1 MCGIAGFIG
10 NSRWSGESDTTWLD
24 GVVEDMERFLNASGS
39 PESLSNLLDALAGR
53 FDELM
58 SFGLHLELVEER
70 RALQQIRRLIEL
82 LDLALQRIERSTVE
96 EGPSELLEVIAEELR
111 DCIWQLREE
120 VLGNAEGAR
129 DLLPSSTVREPVP
142 RSRRF
147 TAWAVQQV
155 MENLGRLEVR
165 GRDSAGLSILCVVSK
180 DRETGPELFEGMPPA
195 ADPII
200 ESINGVEQRCY
211 RAEPRAGETVFTF
224 VYKVANLV
232 GRLGDNTAALRR
244 AVRSD
249 ARLWRVADLTEQVN
263 VLAHTRWASNG
274 IISLANSHPADGS
287 LLGGDLDQTSRDRG
301 VQFVLNG
308 DVDNYQWLLERVVH
322 QPGYA
327 IDPLVTT
334 DAKILPMVYRLGTNP
349 DRPPEERFAE
359 TMRTCKGS
367 LAVVMQ
373 HPLYPRTLFL
383 GQKGS
388 GQSLFVGNLKDGFI
402 TASEV
407 YGLASLTRRSYSLAG
422 TLKGGMCTAL
432 TADGDFDKDHV
443 GYHLDD
449 GEPAEIKPER
459 IYIHSRDI
467 YRGAYDYYFEKE
479 IHEAPSSVR
488 KTIKGKYRKSEG
500 KIDFAAGMGT
510 TLGRLMD
517 RFCDPGL
524 PPIRRIMVIGQGTAA
539 VAAKGTAFLISG
551 ALEGSGIF
559 VSSCKASEMSG
570 FLSDQPLDDML
581 LIAIS
586 QSGTTTDT
594 NRTVDVAG
602 SRGAWIHSIVNRRNS
617 PLVSKSDSHFYTS
630 DGRDVEMAVAS
641 TKAFYSQ
648 IAAGKLTALLLAS
661 ELKTLSDERIYT
673 EMEDLERLPSDIDWV
688 LAQRD
693 DIKEIA
699 QKYGP
704 RSRNWAVVG
713 NGSNKIAADEIRI
726 KLSELCYKSIPCD
739 HTEDKKHIDLSTEPL
754 TLVVAN
760 DLPEQIVQDTVK
772 EVAIFRAHYGKPLVF
787 CARGETRFREQAER
801 VIELPRTGS
810 GLGFVP
816 ATVAGHLWGFY
827 AALGID
833 AGAEK
838 LRRVRGE
845 LSKIME
851 NPSVPEVKDLETKFT
866 NIIEYLASG
875 EMDASL
881 PASTVGL
888 LAAYTARLG
897 RGFTD
902 AHHGKQVIREGI
914 SILNKAIEELTRP
927 IDTIRHQAKTVTVG
941 ISRPQEILPERMM
954 KALEALS
961 ASPAQIREMDRRML
975 RSLSPVVADITG
987 GIFYSLVM
995 TVDGIPADHKNG
1007 PWLQIRARFGSSV
1020 GKPSRFDRPA
1030 QAMGSKRTALRLGR
1044 AVWSSGRL
1052 GRENLLVIPLTD
1064 EDADRAGGVVL
1075 FHLDFVAAA
1084 SRDKKLEILK
1094 ALGNRYHELVERF
1107 QEISGSN
1114 ALDDFLEDVSPRDLV
1129 LEPIDG
1135 LILSKTGGDPVSGQS
1150 PEE

>member
-10 NSRWSGESDTTWLD
+10 NSRWLEEYDATWLE
-24 GVVEDMERFLNASGS
+24 VVAEDMERLLTASGN
-39 PESLSNLLDALAGR
+39 PESLGDLLDALAGR

-70 RALQQIRRLIEL
+70 RSLQQVRRLIEL
-82 LDLALQRIERSTVE
+82 LDLALQRIERSVAE
-96 EGPSELLEVIAEELR
+96 EGPSELLEGIAEDTR

-120 VLGNAEGAR
+120 ILGNAEGAR
-129 DLLPSSTVREPVP
+129 DFLPTGIPHGPVP

-147 TAWAVQQV
+147 TAWSVQQV
-155 MENLGRLEVR
+155 MQNLGRLEVR

-180 DRETGPELFEGMPPA
+180 NGVIGPELAEGMPSTLE
-195 ADPII
+195 PII
-200 ESINGVEQRCY
+200 EWVNGVEQRCY
-211 RAEPRAGETVFTF
+211 RAESLEGETVVTF

-232 GRLGDNTAALRR
+232 GRLGDNTSALRR
-244 AVRSD
+244 AIRSD

-287 LLGGDLDQTSRDRG
+287 LLGEDRNETSRDRG
-301 VQFVLNG
+301 AQFVLNG
-308 DVDNYQWLLERVVH
+308 DVDNYQSLLETVVH
-322 QPGYA
+322 RPGYS

-349 DRPPEERFAE
+349 EQAPEERFAE
-359 TMRTCKGS
+359 VMRTCKGS

-402 TASEV
+402 IASEV
-407 YGLASLTRRSYSLAG
+407 YGLASLTRCSYSLAG
-422 TLKGGMCTAL
+422 TLKGGMCTVL
-432 TADGDFDKDHV
+432 TADGDLEENHV

-449 GEPAEIKPER
+449 GETSEIKPEQ

-467 YRGAYDYYFEKE
+467 YRGTYDYYFEKE

-500 KIDFAAGMGT
+500 KVDFAAGMQT
-510 TLGRLMD
+510 TLGRLMS
-517 RFCDPGL
+517 RFRDPGL

-539 VAAKGTAFLISG
+539 VAAAGTAFLING
-551 ALEGSGIF
+551 ALEGSGIL

-570 FLSDQPLDDML
+570 FFSDQSLDDML

-661 ELKTLSDERIYT
+661 ELKTLTDERIYT

-713 NGSNKIAADEIRI
+713 NGPNKIAADEIRI

-760 DLPEQIVQDTVK
+760 DLPQQIIQDTAK
-772 EVAIFRAHYGKPLVF
+772 EVAIFRAHYGKPIVF

-810 GLGFVP
+810 GLGFVL

-838 LRRVRGE
+838 LRKVRGE
-845 LSKIME
+845 LSEIME
-851 NPSVPEVKDLETKFT
+851 NPSIAEAEDLETKFAKV
-866 NIIEYLASG
+866 IEYFASG

-888 LAAYTARLG
+888 LAAYTARLRSDFSDG
-897 RGFTD
+897 TE
-902 AHHGKQVIREGI
+902 GKQVIREGI
-914 SILNKAIEELTRP
+914 LILNKAIEELTRP

-941 ISRPQEILPERMM
+941 ISRPQEILPESMM

-961 ASPAQIREMDRRML
+961 ASSDQIREMDRRML
-975 RSLSPVVADITG
+975 RSLSPVVADIKG
-987 GIFYSLVM
+987 GIYYSLVM
-995 TVDGIPADHKNG
+995 TIDGVPADHKNG
-1007 PWLQIRARFGSSV
+1007 PWLQIKARFGSSV

-1052 GRENLLVIPLTD
+1052 GRENLLVIPLAD
-1064 EDADRAGGVVL
+1064 EDADKSGGVVL
-1075 FHLDFVAAA
+1075 FHVGFVDHA
-1084 SRDKKLEILK
+1084 SRDEKLEILK

-1114 ALDDFLEDVSPRDLV
+1114 ALDDFLEQASPRDLI
-1129 LEPIDG
+1129 LEPIDS
-1135 LILSKTGGDPVSGQS
+1135 LVLSKTGSDQTPDRA
-1150 PEE
+1150 